1 MKATIWLVEDRA
13 NYLINFPL
21 MEGKV
26 QIINKDDNEIC
37 MVEITIDDRMDI
49 LNLFHA
55 GINYGADMARRKA

>member
-13 NYLINFPL
+13 NYLINSSK

-26 QIINKDDNEIC
+26 QIINKDNDGTC

-55 GINYGADMARRKA
+55 GIGYGVDMA